1 MTAGILVILVQ
12 LDELF
17 LKTYLPN
24 PLAYS
29 TVVKSSA
36 ISFPSSPTAF
46 SNRKTCNI
54 VAMAMNTELSAVKRP
69 GQILGYKRSNTV
81 PMEVNLKDQ
90 LTASH
95 IRSAQKAVV
104 RRARPALEGCTGRD
118 RSATG
123 QHRTSRRARWQSRWR
138 GLWSPYS
145 RSQQVQVG
153 IFRSAPEAETC
164 PYRRRLR

>member
-1 MTAGILVILVQ
+1 MTAGISAIMVKLVR
-12 LDELF
+12 LF
-17 LKTYLPN
+17 LKTYLPS

-29 TVVKSSA
+29 TVKKSSA
-36 ISFPSSPTAF
+36 ISFPVSSTAF
-46 SNRKTCNI
+46 SNCKTCSI

-69 GQILGYKRSNTV
+69 GHILGCARQDTV
-81 PMEVNLKDQ
+81 PMEVDFKDQ

-104 RRARPALEGCTGRD
+104 HHDHPALWVCIGRD

-123 QHRTSRRARWQSRWR
+123 QRRTSRRAIWQSRWR

-145 RSQQVQVG
+145 RSQQVQVE
-153 IFRSAPEAETC
+153 IFRSAP
-164 PYRRRLR
+164 